1 MTVADGDILRIV
13 ASLLWTDGNVN
24 QNVFNCKMSGAG
36 APWDNDD
43 ILDDAE
49 DWLDDMYANLV
60 THMVHE
66 INGNEVIIYK
76 YDTVHDD
83 WDEVGSQAW
92 LFDPTGQGEE
102 LPRGVAALVRLW
114 TYDADVQGK
123 KYIGGL
129 SETDLTEGLFASGLI
144 TNLLAFA
151 ADWYLPFVGAA
162 SGGTFT
168 PGVWSVVGTVFRQAL
183 DHFATSTI
191 PAYQRRRKRT
201 VGI

>member
-1 MTVADGDILRIV
+1 MAVQDGDILRVV
-13 ASLLWTDGNVN
+13 ASLLWTDGNIN

-36 APWDNDD
+36 APWDDDD
-43 ILDDAE
+43 IIDDAE
-49 DWLDDMYANLV
+49 DWLDNLYANL
-60 THMVHE
+60 TTYLSNE
-66 INGNEVIIYK
+66 IDGNEVVVYS

-92 LFDPTGQGEE
+92 VFNPTNVGEQ
-102 LPRGVAALVRLW
+102 LPRGVAGLVRLW

-123 KYIGGL
+123 KYVPGL
-129 SETDLTEGLFASGLI
+129 CETSLDDGLFNAPLI
-144 TNLLAFA
+144 AAMLAFA
-151 ADWYLPFVGAA
+151 ADWFTPFVGAT

>member
-1 MTVADGDILRIV
+1 MTVVTGDVLRVV
-13 ASLLWTDGNVN
+13 ASQLWTDGNVA
-24 QNVFNCKMSGAG
+24 QNVFNVKMGGSGS
-36 APWDNDD
+36 PWDEDD

-60 THMVHE
+60 TY
-66 INGNEVIIYK
+66 ISNALDGNELLVYK

-92 LFDPTGQGEE
+92 TFEGTQATDE
-102 LPRGVAALVRLW
+102 LPRGVAGLVRLW
-114 TYDADVQGK
+114 TDDPDVQGK
-123 KYIGGL
+123 KYIPGL
-129 SETDLTEGLFASGLI
+129 CEAHLNSGLFDGGLI
-144 TNLLAFA
+144 TALLAFA

-168 PGVWSVVGTVFRQAL
+168 PGVWSVVGKVFQAAL

-191 PAYQRRRKRT
+191 PAYQRRRKRN